1 MDSDFRL
8 RRCSVLFVE
17 PRETLDLDLAGLLT
31 GGDAFASRCRWVA
44 LAPHLD
50 AEVEIDEQE
59 LAVLGQVGETPWL
72 SYEDLASTCPSAALT
87 RLIAC
92 GLLISD
98 SPAHAAIRDRDELV
112 RGTHWRSL
120 SAVAHMFS
128 RWRGTDVAND
138 ARITRDRTLA
148 DLVSEYGL
156 PPPHRIQRGGGARR
170 IELPAAAT
178 SALGHL
184 LQARTTCRNF
194 DVEAEFPLAD
204 LAAVLERV
212 FAAHAVSEP
221 LEGLSVIK
229 RANPSGGGLHP
240 LEAYLLLRGVQ
251 GVATGL
257 YHYDVVDRTLEPIDI
272 LETVAATAL
281 AERFVAGQGYL
292 SGAHV
297 MVVIAA
303 RFERTFWKYR
313 NHAKAYRVLLLETG
327 HVSQNIYLAATELG
341 LGAFITAAINEGDIE
356 QAFGLDP
363 LEQGPVA
370 VCGFGIRAK
379 RCDVTEFDP
388 LGVVWSTPTALDASG
403 RR

>member
-1 MDSDFRL
+1 MEADFRL

-17 PRETLDLDLAGLLT
+17 PRETLDLDLAGLLA
-31 GGDAFASRCRWVA
+31 GGGALASRCRWVA

-50 AEVEIDEQE
+50 TEIEIDDEE
-59 LAVLGQVGETPWL
+59 LAVLGRIGETPWRHY
-72 SYEDLASTCPSAALT
+72 SDLASTTQPDVLA
-87 RLIAC
+87 RLLDR

-98 SPAHAAIRDRDELV
+98 AGPHEAMRRRDEMV

-128 RWRGTDVAND
+128 RWRGTDVASD
-138 ARITRDRTLA
+138 ARITRDRSLA
-148 DLVSEYGL
+148 DLVGEYGL
-156 PPPHRIQRGGGARR
+156 PPPHRIERGERARR
-170 IELPAAAT
+170 IGLPLIGP
-178 SALGHL
+178 SALGGL
-184 LQARTTCRNF
+184 LRARTTCRNF
-194 DVEAEFPLAD
+194 DVDAELAVAD
-204 LAAVLERV
+204 LAAVLDRV

-221 LEGLSVIK
+221 LEGLHVIK

-240 LEAYLLLRGVQ
+240 LEPYLLLQ
-251 GVATGL
+251 GVEGIATGL
-257 YHYDVVDRTLEPIDI
+257 YHYDVVDRALEPIGMLDAG
-272 LETVAATAL
+272 AATAL

-297 MVVIAA
+297 LVVVTA
-303 RFERTFWKYR
+303 RFGRTFWKYR

-363 LEQGPVA
+363 LEQGPLA
-370 VCGFGIRAK
+370 VCGFGIRA
-379 RCDVTEFDP
+379 RHCDVTEFDP
-388 LGVVWSTPTALDASG
+388 LGIVWKESG
-403 RR
+403 ARR